1 MPSPVG
7 TTNKRKTQGWQD
19 VCCGRGVES
28 KHQEDSQKKH
38 MSRVVKNLLFSQ
50 VKNGKKKDLEG
61 MCGEVVK
68 RDLASRTGA
77 RSGGAFIDT
86 PMICIWPENHKELLR
101 EFK

>member
-1 MPSPVG
+1 M
-7 TTNKRKTQGWQD
+7 
-19 VCCGRGVES
+19 ES
-28 KHQEDSQKKH
+28 KPLEDSQKKDI
-38 MSRVVKNLLFSQ
+38 SRVVKNLRFSQ
-50 VKNGKKKDLEG
+50 VKNGGKKDLEG
-61 MCGEVVK
+61 TCGEVVK